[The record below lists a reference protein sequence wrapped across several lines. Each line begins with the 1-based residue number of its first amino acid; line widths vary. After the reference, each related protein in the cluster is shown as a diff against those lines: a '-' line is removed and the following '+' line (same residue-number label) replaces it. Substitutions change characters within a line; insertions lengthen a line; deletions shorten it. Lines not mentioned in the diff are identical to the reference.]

1 MPLPKT
7 ESPGALQAIL
17 VSRGVRMTQ
26 QRRIILEI
34 IETAT
39 QHLAAAQILRRAAR
53 VDPNI
58 YRTLSLLKRQGL
70 IDELDLLHTKGDAH
84 FYERRPQRE
93 HMHMTCLRCGKVQ
106 ELESELFDRVK
117 GQVQRDCQFHIVVAR
132 FEMEGH
138 CGECQK
144 YSRTRS
150 PSSK

>member
-58 YRTLSLLKRQGL
+58 NRVTVYRTLSLLKTPRH
-70 IDELDLLHTKGDAH
+70 D
-84 FYERRPQRE
+84 
-93 HMHMTCLRCGKVQ
+93 
-106 ELESELFDRVK
+106 
-117 GQVQRDCQFHIVVAR
+117 
-132 FEMEGH
+132 
-138 CGECQK
+138 
-144 YSRTRS
+144 
-150 PSSK
+150 